1 MDSGGSGGSK
11 CAGPPAASGAGAMVP
26 LETFSSFWQLVL
38 QGRLG
43 SIALQTGGK
52 TVISREFSV
61 YHSCVSY
68 CPECHQLEEEMA
80 PHSSF
85 LVWRIPWTEEPGG
98 LQSMG
103 SQRVRH
109 D

>member
-1 MDSGGSGGSK
+1 M
-11 CAGPPAASGAGAMVP
+11 P
-26 LETFSSFWQLVL
+26 LESFPSFWQLVL

-43 SIALQTGGK
+43 SIALQTGEK
-52 TVISREFSV
+52 TVISKEFSV

-85 LVWRIPWTEEPGG
+85 LVWRIPWTEEPEPGD

-103 SQRVRH
+103 SERVRR